1 MIIKVWQDGQMKD
14 YRETVSMV
22 RDTVEKVMSAL
33 DLKGYRLLNVQ
44 GRAMRPNQ
52 VFLETTRN
60 RSNIVI
66 ITKENDISRQMMS
79 AIKQSLHLDKRIR
92 QQKRKAPG

>member
-1 MIIKVWQDGQMKD
+1 
-14 YRETVSMV
+14 
-22 RDTVEKVMSAL
+22 
-33 DLKGYRLLNVQ
+33 
-44 GRAMRPNQ
+44 MRPNQ